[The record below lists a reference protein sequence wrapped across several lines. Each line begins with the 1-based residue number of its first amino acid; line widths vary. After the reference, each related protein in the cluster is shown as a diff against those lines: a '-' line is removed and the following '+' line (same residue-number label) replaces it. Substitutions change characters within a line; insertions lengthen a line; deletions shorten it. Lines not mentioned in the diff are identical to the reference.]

1 MPKSKLIR
9 ANVARLYQKQTI
21 DYIFYGMIK
30 GMRFANPSSSIDDCV
45 FNTLE
50 YYQLQDTFD
59 PETVKAIYHQID
71 RLLLENKGL

>member
-1 MPKSKLIR
+1 MPKSKLIK
-9 ANVARLYQKQTI
+9 ANVPRLYQKQAT

-30 GMRFANPSSSIDDCV
+30 GIRITNPNISIEDSV

-50 YYQLQDTFD
+50 YYQLHNTFD

-71 RLLLENKGL
+71 KLLLENKGL